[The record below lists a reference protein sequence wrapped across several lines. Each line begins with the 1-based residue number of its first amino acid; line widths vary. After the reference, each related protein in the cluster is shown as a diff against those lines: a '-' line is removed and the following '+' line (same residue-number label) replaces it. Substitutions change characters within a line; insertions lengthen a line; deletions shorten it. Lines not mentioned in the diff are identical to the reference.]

1 MKGLH
6 TVYPVLS
13 SNLSRRSSPSTPL
26 AFLPTGIHDLS
37 GSINMD
43 STSPEEQIPL
53 PGQWPVDPQEDVP
66 ISEDRLWVDG
76 CFDFSHHGK
85 SRVLPLIQSLEAD
98 RSQSTGH
105 AGAMLQARQL
115 GKELYVGIHSDQAI
129 LENKGPTVMS
139 LEERSVCIVLFH
151 TLVYN

>member
-1 MKGLH
+1 
-6 TVYPVLS
+6 
-13 SNLSRRSSPSTPL
+13 
-26 AFLPTGIHDLS
+26 
-37 GSINMD
+37 
-43 STSPEEQIPL
+43 
-53 PGQWPVDPQEDVP
+53 VP

-85 SRVLPLIQSLEAD
+85 SKVLPLIQSLKAD

-139 LEERSVCIVLFH
+139 LEERSVCLVLFR
-151 TLVYN
+151 TLVYS